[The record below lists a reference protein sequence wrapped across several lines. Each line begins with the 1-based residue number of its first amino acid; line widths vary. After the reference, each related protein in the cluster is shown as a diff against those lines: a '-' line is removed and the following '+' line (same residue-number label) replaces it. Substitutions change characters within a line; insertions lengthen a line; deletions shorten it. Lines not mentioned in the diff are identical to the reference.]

1 MSCEADRPR
10 TLRELEM
17 EVEAEGREWMRRRL
31 AEKVQAEAD
40 RHGGVFPPERT
51 PSVAS
56 APADD
61 ASAHGVRPD
70 RVGGVVRPRPKR

>member
-1 MSCEADRPR
+1 MSLEGNRVR
-10 TLRELEM
+10 TLRELEL

-51 PSVAS
+51 QSVAS
-56 APADD
+56 PTAAD
-61 ASAHGVRPD
+61 ASAHGLRAD
-70 RVGGVVRPRPKR
+70 RVGGVVWAKPK